1 MPPSGEGSPNSAS
14 FDSESRYVIRT
25 VDFAPARL
33 RRYDLWA
40 QSRAIFCAGLM
51 LVVTFAAVNFA
62 AALHLH
68 VSDMAVIAGAFDH
81 AAHACALHPQLNASV
96 RRTSTP
102 KSYIL
107 SAYARSSSLPA
118 PIVAP
123 ASGGSKGE
131 NRDVGPS
138 TIAAMH
144 SLDPSGFEHAVQQG

>member
-1 MPPSGEGSPNSAS
+1 MLLSGEGSPNSAS

-25 VDFAPARL
+25 VDFAPTRL

-40 QSRAIFCAGLM
+40 QSSAIFCAGLM
-51 LVVTFAAVNFA
+51 PVVTFAAVNFA
-62 AALHLH
+62 AALCFPI
-68 VSDMAVIAGAFDH
+68 SDMAVIAGAFDRG
-81 AAHACALHPQLNASV
+81 AHACALHPQLKASV

-107 SAYARSSSLPA
+107 SAYARSSSPPA
-118 PIVAP
+118 SVFAP

-131 NRDVGPS
+131 DRDVGPP

-144 SLDPSGFEHAVQQG
+144 SLDPSGFEHAVRQG